1 MIDSGC
7 FYNFQILT
15 GGDGPA
21 CGGAD
26 CERDLQ
32 EPSDHEGRH
41 HPRVQ
46 GSDHQGELWHDVTQH
61 NHLQPLGEQAHD
73 RQHGQVAHK
82 QTEGEFLYLTKIQ
95 KFKFK

>member
-46 GSDHQGELWHDVTQH
+46 GSDHQGELWHDVT
-61 NHLQPLGEQAHD
+61 
-73 RQHGQVAHK
+73 
-82 QTEGEFLYLTKIQ
+82 
-95 KFKFK
+95 